1 MITFKSE
8 MKEYE
13 DRIRENIPRLVKAL
27 KKEEDFRAINRLLD
41 DIFDCTC
48 VNNMPIFR
56 FDCIDLC
63 CSECKKTFVREL
75 IIKYGKK
82 NNIKW

>member
-1 MITFKSE
+1 MIKFTSE
-8 MKEYE
+8 IEEYE

-27 KKEEDFRAINRLLD
+27 KEEDVNLSCLID
-41 DIFDCTC
+41 DIFGCTC
-48 VNNMPIFR
+48 VNNTPIFNFSCR
-56 FDCIDLC
+56 RLTCL
-63 CSECKKTFVREL
+63 ECKKIFIKEL

>member
-8 MKEYE
+8 IKEYE
-13 DRIRENIPRLVKAL
+13 DRIRANIPRLVKAL
-27 KKEEDFRAINRLLD
+27 REEEDFRAINSLIY

-48 VNNMPIFR
+48 VNNTPIFR
-56 FDCIDLC
+56 FDCCDLC
-63 CSECKKTFVREL
+63 CSECKKMFIREL
-75 IIKYGKK
+75 IIRYGKK

>member
-13 DRIRENIPRLVKAL
+13 DRIRANIPRLTKAL
-27 KKEEDFRAINRLLD
+27 REEDVNLSCLID

-48 VNNMPIFR
+48 INNTPIFR
-56 FDCIDLC
+56 FDCSNLY
-63 CSECKKTFVREL
+63 CSECKKIFIREL

>member
-1 MITFKSE
+1 MIKFKSE
-8 MKEYE
+8 IKEYE

-27 KKEEDFRAINRLLD
+27 KEEDVNLSCLID

-48 VNNMPIFR
+48 VNNTPIFNFSCR
-56 FDCIDLC
+56 RLT
-63 CSECKKTFVREL
+63 CSECKKIFIKEL
-75 IIKYGKK
+75 VIKYGKK

>member
-13 DRIRENIPRLVKAL
+13 DRIRANIPRLTKAL
-27 KKEEDFRAINRLLD
+27 REEDVNLSCLID

-48 VNNMPIFR
+48 INNAPVFN
-56 FDCIDLC
+56 FDCRKMY
-63 CSECKKTFVREL
+63 CSKCKEMFVREL
-75 IIKYGKK
+75 IVKYGKK
-82 NNIKW
+82 NNTKW